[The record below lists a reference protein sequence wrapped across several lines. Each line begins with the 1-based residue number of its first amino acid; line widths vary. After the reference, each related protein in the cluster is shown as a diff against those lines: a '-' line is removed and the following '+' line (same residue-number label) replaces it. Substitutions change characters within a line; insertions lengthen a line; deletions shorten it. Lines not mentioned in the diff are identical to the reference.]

1 MKLTALFRMIS
12 LALCLVLLPFR
23 ASLGGEDTLQ
33 VSEYSSIA
41 RLRQAGLRK
50 AREAEE
56 EGIVL
61 LRNEGNTLPLGTGAR
76 VALFGVTSVDPV
88 YGGTGSGQ
96 VQTSSAPDFA
106 EAFDEAGL
114 TVTDTSLISWYRSQL
129 EEENIGRTRY
139 AMGEAHWKQ
148 VRRHLGDENSEI
160 RSSAAVVVLGRV
172 GGEGDDMTHGAM
184 KEDAARDGT
193 DYLRLNPQEEEL
205 LR

>member
-1 MKLTALFRMIS
+1 MKLTALFRLIS
-12 LALCLVLLPFR
+12 LALCLVLLPFT

-96 VQTSSAPDFA
+96 VQTSSAQDFA
-106 EAFDEAGL
+106 EQEKIVVAKIDN
-114 TVTDTSLISWYRSQL
+114 V
-129 EEENIGRTRY
+129 IGGIDGQIKDFETR
-139 AMGEAHWKQ
+139 EKQ
-148 VRRHLGDENSEI
+148 EKYD
-160 RSSAAVVVLGRV
+160 
-172 GGEGDDMTHGAM
+172 AM
-184 KEDAARDGT
+184 KKNGE
-193 DYLRLNPQEEEL
+193 LND
-205 LR
+205 